1 MKMDLQRLDNRIR
14 KLQQV
19 RAFAADQ
26 EFVELFLEFL
36 SSQNDKLPYT
46 KRENTST
53 VSKGYL
59 PREGSLSAHVLTIC
73 RDFGLETFTAQE
85 VTDML
90 ERRKVPIEAKN
101 KYLAVIGIMKKF
113 VDRGL
118 LKVVE
123 SFGRRKQKYA
133 NV

>member
-1 MKMDLQRLDNRIR
+1 VKVDLQRLDNKIR

-36 SSQNDKLPYT
+36 SNQNDKIEAVRSQNSAAAT
-46 KRENTST
+46 KA
-53 VSKGYL
+53 YL
-59 PREGSLSAHVLTIC
+59 PRDGSLSAHVFTVC
-73 RDFGLETFTAQE
+73 RDFGNDTFTAQE
-85 VTDML
+85 VTDEL
-90 ERRKVPIEAKN
+90 EKQKVPIEAKN
-101 KYLAVIGIMKKF
+101 KYLAVIGIMKKL

>member
-1 MKMDLQRLDNRIR
+1 VKLDLQRLDDRIK

-36 SSQNDKLPYT
+36 STQNNKLPSLI
-46 KRENTST
+46 RDNASM
-53 VSKGYL
+53 SRKGYL
-59 PREGSLSAHVLTIC
+59 PREGSLSAHVLTVC
-73 RDFGLETFTAQE
+73 RDYGTDTFTAQE
-85 VTDML
+85 VTTTL
-90 ERRKVPIEAKN
+90 EGLRIPIEAKN
-101 KYLAVIGIMKKF
+101 KYLAVIGIMKKL

-118 LKVVE
+118 LKVVG